1 MLSSVTVNCCGS
13 VSLWQGH
20 IVAVFYHG
28 RGTLWQWLI
37 VAGAHCGSE
46 ETREVDLATQ
56 DAVRLGKN
64 VSKKSSSSHSQVW
77 CYLEVPGFLDKDKDT
92 LPGV

>member
-1 MLSSVTVNCCGS
+1 MA
-13 VSLWQGH
+13 
-20 IVAVFYHG
+20 VAVAHCG
-28 RGTLWQWLI
+28 RGTLWQCFTM
-37 VAGAHCGSE
+37 AGAHCGSE

-56 DAVRLGKN
+56 EAVRLGKN
-64 VSKKSSSSHSQVW
+64 DSKKSSSSHSQVW